1 LVVNCIITIKSEAAN
16 PTALLLFLNINTEIL
31 RKIWIQEMDF
41 KITERLGICTT
52 LGNDSM
58 SDSKQKSSYEHGSD
72 FERLRSYV
80 RLKLGIEG
88 NDY

>member
-1 LVVNCIITIKSEAAN
+1 MEPECSLPHSQNKVLIGAIPLCYSILVKYFTQSQHI
-16 PTALLLFLNINTEIL
+16 NI
-31 RKIWIQEMDF
+31 QSDSG
-41 KITERLGICTT
+41 GICIT

-72 FERLRSYV
+72 FERLRSYD
-80 RLKLGIEG
+80 RLNLGIEG